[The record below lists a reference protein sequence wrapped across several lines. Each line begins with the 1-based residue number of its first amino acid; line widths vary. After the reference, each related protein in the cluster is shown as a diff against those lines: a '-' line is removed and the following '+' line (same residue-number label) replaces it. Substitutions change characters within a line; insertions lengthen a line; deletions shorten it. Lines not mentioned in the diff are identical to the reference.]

1 MVSTEPSSTAQI
13 FTAQI
18 STAPITA
25 ETPSARIV
33 DFQQVTEPLELS
45 LQSPINSEIPPPL
58 GTPSEDLPLKA
69 RVASKQVIVGRIG
82 LQSFPVQAAEQK
94 SPAAVTEQTDVIER
108 DNAVQSPQP
117 KPSEPKTLEPQ
128 PLEPQPQDK
137 RHEKPQPEIRPLE
150 PSPWPTQRTLEQTR
164 PLVWTLLD
172 VQTLMLESSRTHQQN
187 LALFAHPGIPEAV
200 LKNMSEPIQAY
211 LHSRQALDL
220 ATALWQC
227 LHAVTARE
235 GLTEHFKPDEISQ
248 ADAVKTPEEF
258 TQLEHERDD
267 ILVERNQL
275 QRELTLLN
283 RQKFKLEAELANV
296 RASTVWYDKQKVN
309 AASSGSTSASALSP
323 TKTVPLKPVAESKS
337 SPSISSPPLSSSST
351 STFTPSKSN
360 RVAPPLYTVAEQR
373 ELQRRT
379 NLLVATLARCE
390 YYRLR
395 ISDVSTV
402 TGDPGPWRVVL
413 EHAIASKLIERWSD
427 FVQMTMT
434 ERTRRKLP

>member
-1 MVSTEPSSTAQI
+1 MVSTEP
-13 FTAQI
+13 I
-18 STAPITA
+18 ST
-25 ETPSARIV
+25 ETPSTRAV
-33 DFQQVTEPLELS
+33 DFQQGTETLDLS
-45 LQSPINSEIPPPL
+45 LQPPINSEVLSPLETPPNDVPV
-58 GTPSEDLPLKA
+58 KA
-69 RVASKQVIVGRIG
+69 RVAPKQIIVGSIG
-82 LQSFPVQAAEQK
+82 LQSFPVQAVEQK
-94 SPAAVTEQTDVIER
+94 SPAAVTEQTDVIQPTS
-108 DNAVQSPQP
+108 AAQSPQP
-117 KPSEPKTLEPQ
+117 KPAEPKPPEPKTLEPQ
-128 PLEPQPQDK
+128 PLEPQLQDK
-137 RHEKPQPEIRPLE
+137 LQEKPQPEIRRLE

-164 PLVWTLLD
+164 PLVWTLPD

-227 LHAVTARE
+227 LNAVTARE
-235 GLTEHFKPDEISQ
+235 GLTEHSKPDETSQ
-248 ADAVKTPEEF
+248 ADAVKTAEAF
-258 TQLEHERDD
+258 AQLEHERDD

-275 QRELTLLN
+275 QRELTLLS

-296 RASTVWYDKQKVN
+296 RASAVWYDKQKVN
-309 AASSGSTSASALSP
+309 AASSGSAPASVPAPSLKS
-323 TKTVPLKPVAESKS
+323 TVPLQPVAESKS
-337 SPSISSPPLSSSST
+337 SPAISSSST

-360 RVAPPLYTVAEQR
+360 RIAPPLYTVAEQR

-402 TGDPGPWRVVL
+402 TGDPGPWRIVL
-413 EHAIASKLIERWSD
+413 EHAIASKLVERWSD